1 MPNFLQKWLYNLSAG
16 APLLLVFS
24 IVWYC
29 EKKTWTV
36 PIICACVS
44 IALTVLMLVAFA
56 YGKRNLPPVA
66 ITVTDVAP
74 HDAWIVAYIVSY
86 LLPFASMAMEDYNLL
101 LFFAISAAVVL
112 LAPFVNSAVPNPLLV
127 LCGYHFYQITAEN
140 GVSGYVLISRRRIR
154 NAKTIKLVNRVFEFL
169 LEDVEGI

>member
-29 EKKTWTV
+29 EEKTWTV
-36 PIICACVS
+36 PIVCSCIS
-44 IALTVLMLVAFA
+44 IALIVLMLVAFA
-56 YGKRNLPPVA
+56 YGKRNLPPIT

-74 HDAWIVAYIVSY
+74 HDAWIIAYIVSY

-101 LFFAISAAVVL
+101 LLFSISAAIVL
-112 LAPFVNSAVPNPLLV
+112 L
-127 LCGYHFYQITAEN
+127 C
-140 GVSGYVLISRRRIR
+140 IR
-154 NAKTIKLVNRVFEFL
+154 
-169 LEDVEGI
+169 

>member
-29 EKKTWTV
+29 EEMTWTV
-36 PIICACVS
+36 PIVCSCIS
-44 IALTVLMLVAFA
+44 IALIVLMLVAFA
-56 YGKRNLPPVA
+56 YGKRNLPPIT

-101 LFFAISAAVVL
+101 LLFSISAAIVL
-112 LAPFVNSAVPNPLLV
+112 LAPFINSAIPNPILALFR
-127 LCGYHFYQITAEN
+127 YHFYQISAEN
-140 GVSGYVLISRRRIR
+140 GVSGYILISRRKIR
-154 NAKTIKLVNRVFEFL
+154 NARAVKRVNRVFEFL
-169 LEDVEGI
+169 LEDVEGL